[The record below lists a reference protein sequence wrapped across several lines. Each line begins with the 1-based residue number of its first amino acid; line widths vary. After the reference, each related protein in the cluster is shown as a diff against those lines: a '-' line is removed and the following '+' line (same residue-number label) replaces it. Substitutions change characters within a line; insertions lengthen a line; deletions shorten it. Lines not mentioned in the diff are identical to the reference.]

1 MKLPFGQASAA
12 SAASAVLSERSE
24 SKGWALPVLLAVAFL
39 IRVAFI
45 PSEGFKTDVSTFEAW
60 AMSLAE
66 KGFANFYGSAGFADY
81 PPGYFYILAVVG
93 HLWELVRPFDGG
105 LVILRAL
112 VKMPAILAD
121 LGVGALLYAIARRF
135 SNTGIA
141 IGAAALY
148 LLNPAVILNS
158 AMWGQVDSVSG
169 GLALL
174 AVYLLLRSDDADPRG
189 GVNWW
194 IVDAWLAFAY
204 SLLIKPQA
212 AVLLPLILAF
222 AFVDPARR
230 RVRLISTGVGIVGS
244 LFLALV
250 LSLPFHPSN
259 PIATMQWLLERYSYG
274 SNVYA
279 YNSVNAFNLWALRG
293 QMWIPDTPQADTQFL
308 FRVVPQYVWG
318 IGLVVA
324 AVALTVWRYVQEKT
338 PRALL
343 ESCAVATI
351 AFFILATRMHERYLF
366 NGVVFTIACLPLAR
380 RYLWSAVALSVVL
393 FANLAY
399 SLQYLTVV
407 TNQTPGVDP
416 HNMWGLGTVFL
427 SALAVGTFFY
437 LGYTFLGSP
446 VAEMQAD
453 KPFDSAPGVYP
464 ELRRGERGAQD
475 DKARAPATTTATL
488 GARKWF
494 DPREGLTVMRWPLD
508 YAIAG
513 ALGLANFVLSF
524 IGYWWPPDK
533 VFDEIYFARAGEEY
547 LQNLRIYENTHPPLS
562 KLLVTFSMMLFGG
575 MPKGHGLGGWTF
587 LNGIVGHMNNGD
599 NSYGWR
605 FLDVVFGAL
614 VVMLLYAFAKRI
626 TGSTLFAAVAALLLG
641 LDGMHF
647 VQSRI
652 ATPEGFVVFFATFV
666 TYAFYRF
673 WISSQ
678 VGDRR
683 HIDVPPW
690 GFAAA
695 LAGSAVVGVIIAFAL
710 TPIWGND
717 GGASITVMGVLL
729 PMSLV
734 NKLVLTFWFAG
745 LVYLT
750 IRYALFPRYFADG
763 RREVTFA
770 EGSFALAD
778 SESTMVYAA
787 DGGTIDSRGKVQRG
801 ANSQNKGGTLVYRE
815 DDLTIEYHKDAS
827 VSYETP
833 VAGVT
838 YADDEIRAENG
849 RDQGRSSKLW
859 LILFT
864 VALGLLVGSKW
875 YGVMGFGVSFV
886 VLIFLF
892 LQRYI
897 FDRRPTQWGNPRG
910 FRLDGALVTIVF
922 VSATIYALSWV
933 PDLAR
938 HSQDPN
944 EIHNANDVVYRQ
956 YTMFMYHDTLKATHP
971 YSSKWWEWPL
981 DYVPVAYFYQ
991 DHRKNQS
998 DPKGCCVY
1006 EITSMPNPMILWFGL
1021 ICVPWVA
1028 VLAWRERNKG
1038 YALIVLTYLMQWLPW
1053 MQSPRI
1059 TFAYHFYVNIP
1070 LICIC
1075 IAVVLQRLWEW
1086 GKRSEEG
1093 YAKPLAYAGVAGY
1106 VGIALVSFI
1115 FFYPILAAHPI
1126 PWDAWHQRMWIDK
1139 WIIGPG

>member
-1 MKLPFGQASAA
+1 
-12 SAASAVLSERSE
+12 
-24 SKGWALPVLLAVAFL
+24 LPVLLVVGFL
-39 IRVAFI
+39 IRLAFI
-45 PSEGFKTDVSTFEAW
+45 PNEGFKTDVGTFEAW
-60 AMSLAE
+60 AISLAE
-66 KGFANFYGSAGFADY
+66 KGFGQFYAHAGFADY
-81 PPGYFYILAVVG
+81 PPGYFYILAAVG
-93 HLWELVRPFDGG
+93 HLWEGLFKGFDSQ
-105 LVILRAL
+105 LAILRAL
-112 VKMPAILAD
+112 VKLPAILAD
-121 LGVGALLYAIARRF
+121 LGVGALLYAIARRYA
-135 SNTGIA
+135 STGVA

-148 LLNPAVILNS
+148 LLNPAIIYNS
-158 AMWGQVDSVSG
+158 ALWGQVDSISG

-174 AVYLLLRSDDADPRG
+174 AIYLLLRSDDAPPNAA
-189 GVNWW
+189 VNWW
-194 IVDAWLAFAY
+194 IVDGWLAFAY
-204 SLLIKPQA
+204 SMLIKPQA
-212 AVLLPLILAF
+212 AVLLPLLVAF
-222 AFVDPARR
+222 AFLDSARR
-230 RVRLISTGVGIVGS
+230 GTRLRSTGLGIGAGV
-244 LFLALV
+244 LLALI
-250 LSLPFHPSN
+250 LSVPFHPGN
-259 PIATMQWLLERYSYG
+259 PIDTLRWLFERYSYG

-293 QMWIPDTPQADTQFL
+293 QMWQPDTPQADTYYL
-308 FRVVPQYVWG
+308 FRLIPQYVWG

-324 AVALTVWRYVQEKT
+324 ALALTVWRYAQERT
-338 PRALL
+338 SRALL
-343 ESCAVATI
+343 ESCAIATI

-366 NGVVFTIACLPLAR
+366 NGVVFTIACLPFAR
-380 RYLWSAVALSVVL
+380 RYLWSAVALSIVL
-393 FANLAY
+393 FANLVY
-399 SLQYLTVV
+399 SLQYLTAV
-407 TNQTPGVDP
+407 TAQTPGVDAQ
-416 HNMWGLGTVFL
+416 NLWGLGTQVL
-427 SALAVGTFFY
+427 AALAVGTFFY
-437 LGYTFLGSP
+437 LGYTFLGGP
-446 VAEMQAD
+446 VTEAAP
-453 KPFDSAPGVYP
+453 PFDSAPSERGVYP
-464 ELRRGERGAQD
+464 EQSRGAQD
-475 DKARAPATTTATL
+475 DKVRSAATASAAS
-488 GARKWF
+488 GARSWF
-494 DPREGLTVMRWPLD
+494 DPREGLTAMRWPLD

-513 ALGLANFVLSF
+513 ALGVANFVLSF
-524 IGYWWPPDK
+524 VGYWWPPDK

-547 LQNLRIYENTHPPLS
+547 LQNMRIYENTHPPLT

-587 LNGIVGHMNNGD
+587 LNGILGHLNNGD

-626 TGSTLFAAVAALLLG
+626 TGSTLFATIAALLLS

-652 ATPEGFVVFFATFV
+652 ATPEGFVVFFATLV

-678 VGDRR
+678 VGDRA
-683 HIDVPPW
+683 HIEVPPW
-690 GFAAA
+690 AFAAA
-695 LAGSAVVGVIIAFAL
+695 VGASLVIGAIAAFAL
-710 TPIWGND
+710 AGLWGSD
-717 GGASITVMGVLL
+717 GGNSVTIEGVQVPLGFVDRAVVLL
-729 PMSLV
+729 
-734 NKLVLTFWFAG
+734 WFAG
-745 LVYLT
+745 GIYLA
-750 IRYALFPRYFADG
+750 IRYAVFPRYFADG
-763 RREVTFA
+763 RRELSYG

-778 SESTMVYAA
+778 SANTTTYAA

-801 ANSQNKGGTLVYRE
+801 AASQNKGGTLVYRD
-815 DDLTIEYHKDAS
+815 DDLTIEYRKDAS
-827 VSYETP
+827 VSYQTP

-838 YADDEIRAENG
+838 YADDEIRSEVG

-859 LILFT
+859 LILFI
-864 VALGLLVGSKW
+864 VALGLLVASKW

-897 FDRRPTQWGNPRG
+897 FARRPTQWGNPRG
-910 FRLDGALVTIVF
+910 FRLDGALVTILF
-922 VSATIYALSWV
+922 VSMTVYALAWV

-956 YTMFMYHDTLKATHP
+956 YTMFMYHDQLKATHP
-971 YSSKWWEWPL
+971 YSSKFWEWPL

-1038 YALIVLTYLMQWLPW
+1038 YALIVVTYLMQWLPW

-1059 TFAYHFYVNIP
+1059 TFAYHFYVDIP

-1086 GKRSEEG
+1086 GKRSEEV
-1093 YAKPLAYAGVAGY
+1093 YAKYVAFAGVGGY
-1106 VGIALVSFI
+1106 VGIALASFI
-1115 FFYPILAAHPI
+1115 FFYPILAAHGI
-1126 PWDAWHQRMWIDK
+1126 TWDAWHHRMWIDK